1 MGDDTAVSTV
11 VLDAENGAT
20 LSKDVEKAYLD
31 VLKQGTESYQAD
43 GTEIYMT
50 PELNMIDKALKDIFG
65 LSEGVQAA
73 PELSELTDEDRQTLY
88 DDTMKFFQKLYNETV
103 QTSEEAA
110 VENEDGTDPAEE
122 AEVEE

>member
-1 MGDDTAVSTV
+1 
-11 VLDAENGAT
+11 
-20 LSKDVEKAYLD
+20 
-31 VLKQGTESYQAD
+31 
-43 GTEIYMT
+43 MT

-103 QTSEEAA
+103 QTSGEAA
-110 VENEDGTDPAEE
+110 VENEDGTDAAEE